1 MFDSIYNDPQTFKD
15 PVISEPQKFWRDFS
29 FLPISVIENIE
40 IYCSSSLTTSIQEK
54 VLSSF
59 TNDIK
64 LYNFISPHGTG
75 LTTAMVALSAVLVEN
90 CNPSTKIKVLWVSEN
105 SSLVE
110 NIGNLIKK
118 LAPQLRVDS
127 GITENYIDVQIISI
141 DKDIYCRR
149 IDIIFNAPNIELK
162 GIFFDSADG
171 IFSKKESRTWLGSL
185 IANANTRYRN
195 ETPFLIFTQAHTS
208 TPVETF
214 ILELSNAL
222 KLNFKPNNGICVVNS
237 EMNILQIV
245 PHYFTSQGTSN
256 TLFKKIL
263 GNSLKLVKKGI
274 LIFDFENDYLLY
286 KGKEIGISTSEE
298 EIFNLLQS
306 MARGECK
313 VIRLTKSIDAKI
325 KTYQVGLVIH
335 VGLPML
341 NGTLDSQEYRN
352 RVNRLYSPNF
362 VGFSLIIC
370 KNADTYKVNEL
381 SRCLNI
387 QIMAFEI

>member
-15 PVISEPQKFWRDFS
+15 PVSAEPQKFWRDFS

-40 IYCSSSLTTSIQEK
+40 IYCSSSLTTSVQEK
-54 VLSSF
+54 ILSSF

-75 LTTAMVALSAVLVEN
+75 LTTAMIALSAVLVEN
-90 CNPSTKIKVLWVSEN
+90 CNPNTKIKVLWLTEN
-105 SSLVE
+105 FYLAQ
-110 NIGNLIKK
+110 NIVNLIKK
-118 LAPQLRVDS
+118 LAPQLIVTS
-127 GITENYIDVQIISI
+127 EITENYIDVEIISC
-141 DKDIYCRR
+141 DKDMYRKR
-149 IDIIFNAPNIELK
+149 IDTIFNAPNVEFK
-162 GIFFDSADG
+162 GIFFDSAEG
-171 IFSKKESRTWLGSL
+171 IFSKKESRMWLGSL
-185 IANANTRYRN
+185 IVNANTRYIN

-214 ILELSNAL
+214 IAELSNVL
-222 KLNFKPNNGICVVNS
+222 KHNFKPNNGIHVVHS

-245 PHYFTSQGTSN
+245 PHYYTSQGTSS
-256 TLFKKIL
+256 TWLKKIL
-263 GNSLKLVKKGI
+263 GNPLKLVKKGI
-274 LIFDFENDYLLY
+274 LIFDFENEYLLY
-286 KGKEIGISTSEE
+286 KGKEIGLSTSDE

-313 VIRLTKSIDAKI
+313 IIRLTKSIEAKV
-325 KTYQVGLVIH
+325 KSYQVGLVIH

-341 NGTLDSQEYRN
+341 NGALDSQEYRN

-370 KNADTYKVNEL
+370 KNSDAYKVSEL